1 MPLSIYPLPH
11 EDCTDEHSESVNDNC
26 SDNSQTD
33 DFVWNKSQ
41 L

>member
-1 MPLSIYPLPH
+1 MPSSIYPLPH
-11 EDCTDEHSESVNDNC
+11 EDCTDEHSESINNNGPDTY
-26 SDNSQTD
+26 QTD